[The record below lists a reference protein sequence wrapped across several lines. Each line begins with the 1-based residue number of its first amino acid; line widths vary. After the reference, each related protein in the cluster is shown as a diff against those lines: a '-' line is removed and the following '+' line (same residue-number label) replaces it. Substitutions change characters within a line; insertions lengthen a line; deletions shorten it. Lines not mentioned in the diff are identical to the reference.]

1 MYVIYRKYNALV
13 LKIENNLSNQQIL
26 EHKDGYIRQKY
37 KISRGVSS
45 IIYWRIINLSSLIIE
60 IDTIMR
66 IFEILKLDKH
76 LIRIEKVLLNQWFTS
91 V

>member
-1 MYVIYRKYNALV
+1 MDMYVIYRKYNALI

-45 IIYWRIINLSSLIIE
+45 IIY
-60 IDTIMR
+60 
-66 IFEILKLDKH
+66 
-76 LIRIEKVLLNQWFTS
+76 
-91 V
+91 